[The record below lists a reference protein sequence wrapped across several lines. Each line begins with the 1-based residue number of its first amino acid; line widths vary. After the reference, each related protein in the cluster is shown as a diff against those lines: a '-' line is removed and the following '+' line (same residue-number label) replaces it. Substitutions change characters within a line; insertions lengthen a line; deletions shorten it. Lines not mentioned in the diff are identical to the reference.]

1 MWLKRI
7 ELKNFKR
14 LVDFQAQF
22 HPGINVVKGPLNEMG
37 KSTLLEGIIAALF
50 YNPKSTSR
58 EIRDYVSW
66 GSTRRYQ
73 TSLEFE
79 EKGNRCLLEKD
90 FDRGTVRFI
99 EDEDRGEID
108 TFKEVSEKVAELLG
122 TKSDRLF
129 LSSSCIRQS
138 QVTEISS
145 GEKEITASL
154 EEVVSGGKE
163 STLASQV
170 IGKLDGKIADMKRG
184 LDKLSK
190 NPGILASL
198 KTRLQDALQR
208 YDEVRNEVSRAEA
221 QKVELMQVEKQL
233 ARIKE
238 EYEKSR
244 ALLEKNKQRKE
255 IEASI
260 KDLEQKYDA
269 VEELLGGISELMT
282 KLGKV
287 NEALRSIEEF
297 EDEQHVSELRRKL
310 DAIQNSRGD
319 IVKHL
324 TMRESELAEA
334 KGKLD
339 RKKAARFLGS
349 GSGVATALAVLI
361 GGVIGALVVSIYFLG
376 LVILGAAFLTITIR
390 ARTALIQD
398 KTSISGIEKRI
409 QDMKLALD
417 NLGKE
422 EKELLAG
429 ARCNTVGEFDKKEKD
444 FKFRLK
450 EKTSLEAQL
459 KGMLRGRAV
468 EDFEK
473 QKREIARDLAVEKAK
488 LTEDLMETRLSPEEY
503 IELESKVRGLEE
515 KQAELEKRKRYSEAI
530 VKLAEEKEVDAERQI
545 KLEEEVE
552 SLQKALKQEE
562 KRVKIY
568 ELARDFISR
577 ARAETFL
584 AANEILEKEIRN
596 CLSIFTAGKYKQV
609 RINKEGLELWVYS
622 DEKGDWAKPEELSGG
637 AVDELYL
644 AFRLALVKL
653 IFRDKKPPLLL
664 DDPFVNFDSVR
675 LANTLNFFKTLAS
688 DYQIIIFTLGDLYDT
703 VADNIILLGE
713 NERLL

>member
-90 FDRGTVRFI
+90 FDKGTVRFI

-339 RKKAARFLGS
+339 RKKAARFFGS
-349 GSGVATALAVLI
+349 GSGIATALAVLI